1 MDQRVL
7 VTTALEATWPT
18 NGEPVLFLGEWCRR
32 FNRRDKWQLLDNEV
46 VPYHWDEPGKLYIDY
61 QYLQTLYE
69 ELVPALSARL
79 NYLHDTN
86 HEDRYWRI
94 LVGPW
99 LVKFLHVLYDRY
111 ESVKQL
117 STYSIHSSIV
127 LTNTIDIEPAND
139 TADFNELYST
149 DLWNHALIAY
159 ILRELEVVETLA
171 FLESNEG
178 DTYEDVDINPIS
190 LRSPLSIRWKALG
203 IYNKVALRF
212 RRQTDAVL
220 YLTYLH
226 PFDEFRLR
234 LRLFQIPCIQPVF
247 PRFDETDIGATASDR
262 SLRDWRLFTNR
273 DDVFVNILSKVI
285 ARHIPKAFLEG
296 YLSLER
302 QVELLPLPAS
312 PKAIWTS
319 NAHFSDDLFNLW
331 AGRQVEAG
339 CPLLVGQHG
348 GVFGLA
354 RFSPPED
361 HERLISDISLT
372 WGWSEEGDHCY
383 VPIGHFPR
391 PNRPLGIRYATLPKG
406 LLVSQVTVPRAFEA
420 IAGIVGSQW
429 LSYFDFQCRML
440 EALPNE
446 IRQAFTVR
454 TVDADPGWDQID
466 RWKDRLPTLDI
477 DDGTEKLVNL
487 IHGSRLCIGT
497 GNCTVFQELF
507 LMQVPTMLVWN
518 PAHWEIRESAQ
529 YVFDALQDVGI
540 FHTDPDSAANHISAI
555 WQDTDA
561 WWNDTDVQVA
571 VSLFNSN
578 YNQAPDGVISRL
590 RRAIVDSASHSEM
603 VR

>member
-18 NGEPVLFLGEWCRR
+18 NGEPILFLGEWCRR
-32 FNRRDKWQLLDNEV
+32 FNRQDKWQILDSEI

-69 ELVPALSARL
+69 ELVPTLSARL

-99 LVKFLHVLYDRY
+99 LVKFLHVLFDRY

-139 TADFNELYST
+139 TAGFTELYST
-149 DLWNHALIAY
+149 DLWNHALFAY
-159 ILRELEVVETLA
+159 ILRELEVVDTLA

-178 DTYEDVDINPIS
+178 DTDEDVDLNPTL
-190 LRSPLSIRWKALG
+190 LRSPISIGWKALG

-212 RRQTDAVL
+212 RRQTDVVL

-247 PRFDETDIGATASDR
+247 PRFDETDIGATDSDR

-285 ARHIPKAFLEG
+285 ARHIPKVFLEG
-296 YLSLER
+296 YSSLER

-354 RFSPPED
+354 RFSPQED
-361 HERLISDISLT
+361 HERLIGDISLT
-372 WGWSEEGDHCY
+372 WGWSEEGEHCY

-391 PNRPLGIRYATLPKG
+391 PNRPLGIKHASLPKG

-466 RWKDRLPTLDI
+466 RWKDRLPTLDV

-529 YVFDALQDVGI
+529 YVFDALRDVGI
-540 FHTDPDSAANHISAI
+540 FHTDPESAANHIVAI

>member
-18 NGEPVLFLGEWCRR
+18 NGERALFLGEWCRR
-32 FNRRDKWQLLDNEV
+32 FNRQDKWQILDSEV
-46 VPYHWDEPGKLYIDY
+46 VPYHWDEPGKLYNDY

-69 ELVPALSARL
+69 ELVPALSTRL

-99 LVKFLHVLYDRY
+99 LVKFLHVLFDRY

-117 STYSIHSSIV
+117 STYRIHSSIV

-139 TADFNELYST
+139 TAAFSELYST

-159 ILRELEVVETLA
+159 LLRELEVVDTLE
-171 FLESNEG
+171 FLESNESG
-178 DTYEDVDINPIS
+178 TDEDVDLNPILS
-190 LRSPLSIRWKALG
+190 RSPLSIGWKALE
-203 IYNKVALRF
+203 IYSKFALRF
-212 RRQTDAVL
+212 SRQTDVVM

-234 LRLFQIPCIQPVF
+234 LRLFQTPYIQPVL
-247 PRFDETDIGATASDR
+247 PRFDQTDIGATATDLNFR
-262 SLRDWRLFTNR
+262 EWRLFTDR
-273 DDVFVNILSKVI
+273 DDVFVNILSKEI

-296 YLSLER
+296 YSSLER
-302 QVELLPLPAS
+302 QVELLPLPAA

-354 RFSPPED
+354 RFSPQED
-361 HERLISDISLT
+361 HERLISDVSLT

-383 VPIGHFPR
+383 VPIGHFQR
-391 PNRPLGIRYATLPKG
+391 PNRPLGIKHASLPKG
-406 LLVSQVTVPRAFEA
+406 LLVSQVTVPMAFES

-429 LSYFDFQCRML
+429 LSYFDFQCRIL
-440 EALPNE
+440 EALPHE

-454 TVDADPGWDQID
+454 TVDTDPGWDQID
-466 RWKDRLPTLDI
+466 RWKDRLSTLEV

-487 IHGSRLCIGT
+487 LHESRLCIGT
-497 GNCTVFQELF
+497 GNCTVFHELF

-529 YVFDALQDVGI
+529 YAFDALQDVGI
-540 FHTDPDSAANHISAI
+540 FHTNPESAANHIAAI

-561 WWNDTDVQVA
+561 WWNDNDVQVA

-578 YNQAPDGVISRL
+578 YNQEPDGMISRL